1 MARGIARGLTW
12 GKAQPDLDERLHDSR
27 LKRYLLADEVP
38 IIAQHQHWAALWKPI
53 ALVVAG
59 LFVVVLL
66 NILLP
71 PSTLT
76 DLLWWALLALVG
88 WAVWSWFEWK
98 RKWLVATDKRLLVNY
113 GLINQGVVMIS
124 LARVVD
130 LTYSRTRL
138 GQLLRYGE
146 LERESQKHP
155 DSMHKIKW
163 VKNPDSTYLTICS
176 AIFNLQDRMF
186 GMDDFVHQH
195 RIDDVPPPH
204 APGLYAGNASPAQ
217 RPGPGDS
224 ADEDTDSEG
233 IQIHYGV
240 SRHYDRDPW
249 HLSADLRD
257 SSLRDADTG
266 PIPYRA
272 SATDEG
278 DWRST
283 TNYPQRGRDQG
294 KDREKDKDHNHT
306 HNHDHDNDNEHDQDH
321 R

>member
-53 ALVVAG
+53 ALVVAW

-113 GLINQGVVMIS
+113 GLINQGVVMVS

-130 LTYSRTRL
+130 LTYNRTRL

-163 VKNPDSTYLTICS
+163 VKDPDSTYLTICS

-204 APGLYAGNASPAQ
+204 APGLYAGNVSPSQ
-217 RPGPGDS
+217 RPGPA
-224 ADEDTDSEG
+224 ADEDIDSEG

-266 PIPYRA
+266 PIPYRR

-278 DWRST
+278 EWQST
-283 TNYPQRGRDQG
+283 TT
-294 KDREKDKDHNHT
+294 DKDHDKNH
-306 HNHDHDNDNEHDQDH
+306 HKDHDHDPDHDPDHGQDQH

>member
-59 LFVVVLL
+59 LFVVAGLASVLPASLDNL
-66 NILLP
+66 NPFL
-71 PSTLT
+71 
-76 DLLWWALLALVG
+76 LLAWLLLVC
-88 WAVWSWFEWK
+88 WAVWKWFEWK
-98 RKWLVATDKRLLVNY
+98 SKWLVATDKRLLVNY
-113 GLINQGVVMIS
+113 GLINQGVVMVS

-130 LTYSRTRL
+130 LTYNRTRL

-186 GMDDFVHQH
+186 GMEEVEHEH
-195 RIDDVPPPH
+195 RIEDVPPPH
-204 APGLYAGNASPAQ
+204 APGLYTGYVPPEEHTGPTESPDGSDQAN
-217 RPGPGDS
+217 DS
-224 ADEDTDSEG
+224 IG
-233 IQIHYGV
+233 IRVHYGRTG
-240 SRHYDRDPW
+240 SKQGDRDPV
-249 HLSADLRD
+249 HQSADLRE

-266 PIPYRA
+266 PIPYRR

-278 DWRST
+278 DYWHPT
-283 TNYPQRGRDQG
+283 TNEDDRD
-294 KDREKDKDHNHT
+294 R
-306 HNHDHDNDNEHDQDH
+306 
-321 R
+321 